1 MPKTV
6 DSKMSTA
13 MDHLLTNIKS
23 DYIDEF
29 KDRRIESDFRVKYE
43 VGSKYIKVVKA
54 MQDNRHESVWGF
66 VVNTDNDSKFRKGDL
81 LMAAS
86 WAAPAR
92 NFPRG
97 NVFENYKIRW
107 VGTI

>member
-6 DSKMSTA
+6 DSKMSAA
-13 MDHLLTNIKS
+13 MDQLLTNIKS
-23 DYIDEF
+23 DYINDF
-29 KDRRIESDFRVKYE
+29 KGRIIEKHFKVDYE
-43 VGSKYIKVVKA
+43 VGSKYIKVVKG
-54 MQDNRHESVWGF
+54 MQDGSHESVWGF

-86 WAAPAR
+86 WRAPAR

>member
-6 DSKMSTA
+6 DSKMTAA
-13 MDHLLTNIKS
+13 MDQLLTNIKS

-29 KDRRIESDFRVKYE
+29 KGRRIESHFSLDYE
-43 VGSKYIKVVKA
+43 VGSKYIKVVKKH
-54 MQDNRHESVWGF
+54 NGIGESVWGF
-66 VVNTDNDSKFRKGDL
+66 VVNSYTDSKFRKGDL

-86 WAAPAR
+86 WRAPAR

-97 NVFENYKIRW
+97 NVFENYKVRW
-107 VGTI
+107 VGTL